1 MSTKTTDSD
10 RFLKGDRVFVTGLKT
25 RKELN
30 GKYGS
35 VVGYLTDSYRFEVK
49 IDGHSTSL
57 KIKPANLLPARKT
70 TDDDLFQSGERR
82 VTVTGVKR
90 RPELNGESGS
100 VKGVS
105 YNPGSLFV
113 LIDGHSECVSVK
125 TENLLPETCSYESDP
140 DDFEYSNCDDDV
152 NLVKAYRKI
161 ADQMKEIEVLKR
173 ERYEAF
179 RELVEMKYSMKKE
192 KLLVIER
199 CEKLEQQ
206 VKEAEKKARIAVMK
220 KRDAEILCE
229 RFSQGGVAR
238 IEELEK
244 EARQLKGEALNAT
257 REAEKATKKLEEANL
272 KSNTAVKAE
281 IERGIQVAKKKAR
294 IAERK
299 ADQRAEDAK
308 LAAEKYA
315 DEIAKVKEE
324 AYKVVDELE
333 TEAKELKAI
342 QKSSQQKYKEA
353 QRKIV
358 KLEKDLKSR
367 NMKQESQ
374 PPGVLVVGTE
384 RETADRVE
392 KATEGLVDAVKFVS
406 DQMNDVTV
414 QIEEFNRKLEDSRRV
429 MVSKVS
435 VGRRSRSITFDD
447 KIRINDITKLQVQV
461 DGAEMRNLEPK
472 NYSQR

>member
-1 MSTKTTDSD
+1 MKTMSTETTESD
-10 RFLKGDRVFVTGLKT
+10 LFQKGDRVTVTGVKT

-30 GKYGS
+30 GKSGTVKGLS
-35 VVGYLTDSYRFEVK
+35 LTDPYRFE
-49 IDGHSTSL
+49 
-57 KIKPANLLPARKT
+57 
-70 TDDDLFQSGERR
+70 
-82 VTVTGVKR
+82 
-90 RPELNGESGS
+90 
-100 VKGVS
+100 
-105 YNPGSLFV
+105 V
-113 LIDGHSECVSVK
+113 LIDGHSRGVNVK
-125 TENLLPETCSYESDP
+125 IENLLPESCPYESDP
-140 DDFEYSNCDDDV
+140 DDFDYCDCDNDV
-152 NLVKAYRKI
+152 NLAKAYRKI
-161 ADQMKEIEVLKR
+161 AESMKEVDDLKR
-173 ERYEAF
+173 ERHGLLYK
-179 RELVEMKYSMKKE
+179 LVAMKHSMKKE
-192 KLLVIER
+192 KLLATER
-199 CEKLEQQ
+199 SEKLEQH
-206 VKEAEKKARIAVMK
+206 VKDAEKKARIAVMK
-220 KRDAEILCE
+220 KRDAEILID
-229 RFSQGGVAR
+229 RFSQGGVAK

-257 REAEKATKKLEEANL
+257 REAKKATKKLEEANL

-308 LAAEKYA
+308 LAVEKYA

-324 AYKVVDELE
+324 AHKIVDELE
-333 TEAKELKAI
+333 TQAKELKAI

-374 PPGVLVVGTE
+374 PPVVLVEGTE
-384 RETADRVE
+384 RETAVRVE
-392 KATEGLVDAVKFVS
+392 KATEGLVDAVNFVS

-447 KIRINDITKLQVQV
+447 KIRIIDMAELQA
-461 DGAEMRNLEPK
+461 DGAGMRNLEPK
-472 NYSQR
+472 NYSQRWNLFNKSNAFQRFKSERSKWFKDDPNKFLDPRKGEVVSRS